1 MAMHFHADKGSG
13 SWKSSPF
20 LPVMKAQEVLPTS
33 FLGSWNRLH
42 PWDLC
47 LHELFLVV
55 CKGRE
60 IFLIAKGSAMCLR
73 VLIILYPT
81 LTSAAWCA
89 KAVPASSHR

>member
-33 FLGSWNRLH
+33 FLGSRNRLH
-42 PWDLC
+42 PWALC

-81 LTSAAWCA
+81 LTSAA
-89 KAVPASSHR
+89 